1 MPTATFFRLPAE
13 KQKRIFRAAVKE
25 FGHSHYSEASINQII
40 KNAGIPRGSFYQY
53 FEGKEDIFIYV
64 LEEISREKL
73 EVFAQAIEGA
83 KEKGF
88 FASVGA
94 VMPAI
99 IAWVEQRAEYNMIGL
114 RMVEED
120 SKIARDWFEQMRGS
134 AGAIRMMIEND
145 QKNGWIRGDVTPE
158 LVTELASSLA
168 FPLVRLYYQSE
179 DKSEVVK
186 KLVLYFDM
194 LYRGL
199 RNDAAPEGLS

>member
-1 MPTATFFRLPAE
+1 MPTATFYRLPSD
-13 KQKRIFRAAVKE
+13 KQQRIFRAAVKE
-25 FGHSHYSEASINQII
+25 FSRSHYSEASINQII

-73 EVFAQAIEGA
+73 EVFAQAIEKA

-88 FASVGA
+88 FASVSA

-134 AGAIRMMIEND
+134 AGAIQMMVEND
-145 QKNGWIRGDVTPE
+145 QKNGWIREDVTPE
-158 LVTELASSLA
+158 LVTELASSIA

-186 KLVLYFDM
+186 KLILYFDI

-199 RNDAAPEGLS
+199 RNDNG